1 MADMSQRMKGK
12 VKMMK
17 SMNFWWGIFMT
28 TYWRRGQVFLLCK
41 TVINKWKWKSLHENE
56 DEDIQQKKQKKK
68 EEDEDED
75 RVNVPYLLL
84 SKVDND
90 IFIK

>member
-1 MADMSQRMKGK
+1 MA
-12 VKMMK
+12 
-17 SMNFWWGIFMT
+17 
-28 TYWRRGQVFLLCK
+28 TYWRRGQVFLFCK
-41 TVINKWKWKSLHENE
+41 TVINKWKWKSLHERRRRYSA
-56 DEDIQQKKQKKK
+56 KKK
-68 EEDEDED
+68 KKKKEDEDED